1 MTAPEP
7 RPHPYEI
14 RPIERLEELHA
25 CEAVAKLVWQVDD
38 REIVPAS
45 HLRSLAH
52 GGGLVAGAF
61 LDGALVGF
69 NVGFLARHVG
79 DERVGFH
86 SHLMGVLPEHRR
98 AGVAHGLKWFQRSW
112 CLEHGLD
119 WATWTFDPLQ
129 ASSAH
134 LNMERLGAVGERYAP
149 DYYGS
154 LGGVR
159 FGSLPTD
166 RILARWLLTSE
177 RVERLAELAKQ
188 RTAGVQPTRSDVEG
202 PDADVPDDIETA
214 LAHGDGSGPG
224 EPTPGLRGPWIRV
237 AVPKEFEP
245 LLYRD
250 PAKAEAWRLAV
261 RTVMEDYMGRGYR
274 AVRFVEGA
282 FLLHENGAL
291 EQSLKARPNKL

>member
-1 MTAPEP
+1 MTASGP
-7 RPHPYEI
+7 RSHRYEI

-45 HLRSLAH
+45 HLRSLTD

-69 NVGFLARHVG
+69 NVGFLARHAG
-79 DERVGFH
+79 DDRVGFH

-112 CLEHGLD
+112 CLEQELE
-119 WATWTFDPLQ
+119 WVTWTFDPLQ
-129 ASSAH
+129 AKTGH
-134 LNMERLGAVGERYAP
+134 LNMERLGAVGERYAR

-166 RILARWLLTSE
+166 RILARWSLRSE
-177 RVERLAELAKQ
+177 RVEQLEEVARRRAAGAEPVH
-188 RTAGVQPTRSDVEG
+188 TEV
-202 PDADVPDDIETA
+202 DVPGDVATA
-214 LAHGDGSGPG
+214 LTERDDAGPG
-224 EPTPGLRGPWIRV
+224 EPVLGLRDRWVRV

-261 RTVMEDYMGRGYR
+261 RAVMEDLMGRGYQ
-274 AVRFVEGA
+274 AVRFVDGA
-282 FLLHENGAL
+282 FLLHEPNG
-291 EQSLKARPNKL
+291 QTKA